1 MPKVGDKEYDYDEE
15 GMEEAEAEAAE
26 TGQDVQMAD
35 DSFVEAIE
43 KAMTAPEE
51 GAEGEAE
58 PEEEPEVEAEE
69 EPEVE
74 AEEEPE
80 VEGGEALFM
89 ELFGEEFDP
98 EDEEHQEQ
106 MKLIITLMEDNPEAT
121 PAELAT
127 KFIRGNVV
135 LAD

>member
-58 PEEEPEVEAEE
+58 PEVEAE